1 MYINIFLFI
10 NVCECTCVGVKKKK
24 KKKHTS
30 THFLK
35 LLSPHPPAPLLP
47 DIFTH
52 MAWLVV
58 RAERWDKETDNA

>member
-1 MYINIFLFI
+1 MCVSVHVWVLRKRKRKNIQVRIF
-10 NVCECTCVGVKKKK
+10 
-24 KKKHTS
+24 S
-30 THFLK
+30 
-35 LLSPHPPAPLLP
+35 SYYPPAPLLP